1 MGDTPRLRDGH
12 RLLREAGFLLLHIS
26 RLSLSLSILKK
37 CPPITFMLCLRY
49 SQFLF
54 EIARGNGHETEF
66 ANGVEGAVRVVAVRE
81 NRYAAVHLVSSLYAQ
96 DRNYGTSP
104 QPKASARIQIVTDT
118 EMLEKRGF
126 RQLRLAAGGRSGD
139 SDALPSR
146 VGQRGAN
153 ARSANDRTI
162 GKRPILKQVRIP

>member
-1 MGDTPRLRDGH
+1 
-12 RLLREAGFLLLHIS
+12 
-26 RLSLSLSILKK
+26 
-37 CPPITFMLCLRY
+37 MLCLRY

-81 NRYAAVHLVSSLYAQ
+81 NRYVAEHLVSSLYAQ

-118 EMLEKRGF
+118 EVLEKRGGLN
-126 RQLRLAAGGRSGD
+126 RSVQHWLAVYSPEFQSPRFFAGVD
-139 SDALPSR
+139 
-146 VGQRGAN
+146 
-153 ARSANDRTI
+153 
-162 GKRPILKQVRIP
+162 

>member
-1 MGDTPRLRDGH
+1 
-12 RLLREAGFLLLHIS
+12 
-26 RLSLSLSILKK
+26 
-37 CPPITFMLCLRY
+37 MLCLRY

-81 NRYAAVHLVSSLYAQ
+81 NRYVAEHLVSSLYAQ

-118 EMLEKRGF
+118 EVLEKRGF
-126 RQLRLAAGGRSGD
+126 WKLPKILGRSLSPGF
-139 SDALPSR
+139 SGQAIEFLHILRIGIGPALLSE
-146 VGQRGAN
+146 RGKKLF
-153 ARSANDRTI
+153 
-162 GKRPILKQVRIP
+162 G

>member
-81 NRYAAVHLVSSLYAQ
+81 NRYVAEHLVSSLYAQ

-118 EMLEKRGF
+118 EVLENGVLTKFKRAEPAD
-126 RQLRLAAGGRSGD
+126 LVNLVKSRLALGLFRH
-139 SDALPSR
+139 
-146 VGQRGAN
+146 
-153 ARSANDRTI
+153 
-162 GKRPILKQVRIP
+162 

>member
-81 NRYAAVHLVSSLYAQ
+81 NRYVAEHLGSSLLGEE
-96 DRNYGTSP
+96 R
-104 QPKASARIQIVTDT
+104 
-118 EMLEKRGF
+118 
-126 RQLRLAAGGRSGD
+126 
-139 SDALPSR
+139 
-146 VGQRGAN
+146 
-153 ARSANDRTI
+153 
-162 GKRPILKQVRIP
+162 

>member
-1 MGDTPRLRDGH
+1 
-12 RLLREAGFLLLHIS
+12 
-26 RLSLSLSILKK
+26 
-37 CPPITFMLCLRY
+37 MLCLRY

-81 NRYAAVHLVSSLYAQ
+81 NRYVAEHLVSSLYAQ

-118 EMLEKRGF
+118 EVLEKRGF
-126 RQLRLAAGGRSGD
+126 G
-139 SDALPSR
+139 
-146 VGQRGAN
+146 N
-153 ARSANDRTI
+153 
-162 GKRPILKQVRIP
+162 